1 MLLNEGSAC
10 PRLLC
15 KPGRSPA
22 PGRIPPPGERPPGQV
37 RLGRRPVPRRTGRL
51 SVSSRDQPPA
61 LRGFTLLRG
70 VPRCR
75 PACEQA
81 PPLEQGPLP
90 VGAARSVMKL
100 TWLPGRLAAGGR
112 AVDQFGSLAESWSG
126 RRAPISCWCPAQ
138 LGLPAC
144 DNRETG
150 RRRRP
155 ARALLTL
162 LAPTVPP
169 RRPHTA
175 LAPGRLL
182 RLVPQEPALRERSVW
197 ELGAC
202 GGFLCCASLGNALL
216 RRQAQADAAPHTGPR
231 WPWAGVLPALPRI
244 PCGASS
250 TSVHTEGVLGWCRLG
265 SF

>member
-37 RLGRRPVPRRTGRL
+37 RLSCRPVPRRTGRL
-51 SVSSRDQPPA
+51 SASSRGQPPA
-61 LRGFTLLRG
+61 LRGFTLLRR

-81 PPLEQGPLP
+81 PPLEQRPLP

-100 TWLPGRLAAGGR
+100 TWLPGRPAAGGR
-112 AVDQFGSLAESWSG
+112 AVGQFGSLAESWSG
-126 RRAPISCWCPAQ
+126 RQGPVSCWCPAQ
-138 LGLPAC
+138 LALPAC

-162 LAPTVPP
+162 LAPTMPP

-175 LAPGRLL
+175 LALGRLL

-202 GGFLCCASLGNALL
+202 GGFLCCAPLGNALL
-216 RRQAQADAAPHTGPR
+216 RQSD
-231 WPWAGVLPALPRI
+231 PAHANR
-244 PCGASS
+244 
-250 TSVHTEGVLGWCRLG
+250 
-265 SF
+265 